1 MSKEE
6 PFRQKVTPDCQELPF
21 SLSWRFLKTNVTW
34 SCFLYDFF
42 FYIIFFFFFVIPIQI
57 CCSRSLI
64 EVGPR
69 PLRVELKVLKVRV
82 FRFPTSWWRLWHPP
96 LPLCCLFCP
105 GAFNLM
111 SLIYYWPPLASF
123 LGESGIG
130 IGFEIGIRTN
140 LNLNLNLEAIP
151 DCESEWKR
159 NNAPFSSFILLLSV
173 DPALC
178 RSIGYYLM
186 ALSVFNRRTAEFCDC
201 AAAGFTPSVLLVF
214 FSFFLFPP
222 SGCDVINTQRSLKP
236 DPYLCICICLFVRIR
251 MEHVLAPL
259 VGHKLPLSWGKI
271 PVD

>member
-42 FYIIFFFFFVIPIQI
+42 FYIIFFFFFCYPHSDLLLEIPHWGRTATTT
-57 CCSRSLI
+57 SRVKGSQ
-64 EVGPR
+64 GPR
-69 PLRVELKVLKVRV
+69 LQVPNELVTTL
-82 FRFPTSWWRLWHPP
+82 HPP

-214 FSFFLFPP
+214 F
-222 SGCDVINTQRSLKP
+222 I
-236 DPYLCICICLFVRIR
+236 
-251 MEHVLAPL
+251 
-259 VGHKLPLSWGKI
+259 LPLSSFWLWCNKYAAI
-271 PVD
+271 PKTRSVSVYLHLSLCSHPYVTCACAPRWP